1 MKPPRTPSI
10 KQIMTDN
17 GYPEGH
23 IIRERCIP
31 VNTFTDKDGTTYRWK
46 AGEIPTEKDIV
57 PPPSHRQYPT
67 TDDILPYGEEELEA
81 RENHSSPPI
90 TPWTDNEVTG
100 Y

>member
-31 VNTFTDKDGTTYRWK
+31 VNTFT
-46 AGEIPTEKDIV
+46 TEKDIL